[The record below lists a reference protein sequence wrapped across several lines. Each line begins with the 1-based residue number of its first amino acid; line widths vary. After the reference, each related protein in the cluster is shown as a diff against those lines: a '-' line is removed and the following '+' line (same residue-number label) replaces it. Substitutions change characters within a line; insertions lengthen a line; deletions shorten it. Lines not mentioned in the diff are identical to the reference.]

1 MNITF
6 KGKNVTLEGNE
17 AKAGDNAPDF
27 NLTDNSLGN
36 VSLSD
41 TKGKRIFVVVPSV
54 DTPVCDR
61 EIRRFNEEAAKL
73 DGVNIYVISMD
84 LPFAQIRWCGSAG
97 VDKVTTLSDY
107 KNRDFGKN
115 YGTYIK
121 EVGLLARSIFVVDE
135 NDKVIYVEYCSEV
148 SSDPDYESALNA
160 VKSL

>member
-17 AKAGDNAPDF
+17 VKVGDTAPDF
-27 NLTDNSLGN
+27 NLTGNDLMN
-36 VSLSD
+36 VSLKD
-41 TKGKRIFVVVPSV
+41 TSGKRIFVVVPSV

-61 EIRRFNEEAAKL
+61 EIRRFNEEASNL
-73 DGVNIYVISMD
+73 NDVSIYIVSMD
-84 LPFAQIRWCGSAG
+84 LPFAQIRWCGAAG
-97 VDKVTTLSDY
+97 VDRVKTLSDY

-135 NDKVIYVEYCSEV
+135 NNKVTYAEYCSEV
-148 SSDPDYESALNA
+148 SSDPDYDAALNA
-160 VKSL
+160 VKNL

>member
-17 AKAGDNAPDF
+17 VKVGDTAPDF
-27 NLTDNSLGN
+27 NLTGNDLMN
-36 VSLSD
+36 VSLKD
-41 TKGKRIFVVVPSV
+41 TSGKRIFVVVPSV

-73 DGVNIYVISMD
+73 DDVSIYVISMD
-84 LPFAQIRWCGSAG
+84 LPFAQMRWCGAAG
-97 VDKVTTLSDY
+97 VDKVKTLSDY

-135 NDKVIYVEYCSEV
+135 NNKVTYAEYCSEV
-148 SSDPDYESALNA
+148 SSDPDYDGALNA

>member
-17 AKAGDNAPDF
+17 VKVGDNAPDF

-36 VSLSD
+36 VSLRD

-73 DGVNIYVISMD
+73 EGVNIYVISMD
-84 LPFAQIRWCGSAG
+84 LPFAQIRWCGAAG

-135 NDKVIYVEYCSEV
+135 NDKIIYAEYCSEV

-160 VKSL
+160 AKSL

>member
-1 MNITF
+1 MNIAF

-17 AKAGDNAPDF
+17 VKAGDNAPDF

>member
-17 AKAGDNAPDF
+17 VKAGDNAPDF